1 MDNNHK
7 TIRYMNPIKFYRGE
21 ESSVVLEQYEG
32 RIDSIFAK
40 QYELAL
46 KGIER
51 FLELRKNDAN
61 KKANN
66 IFAFIGDR
74 GMGKTSC
81 MESVANMI
89 PDFRKGKEKF
99 KLIDT
104 VDPSFFDDSRNIL
117 EMIIGKMFADF
128 SKDASDT
135 STLRGKDY
143 ESIKAKLLAS
153 FKDVRHIIATM
164 ESNEGLSERGS
175 ISKLQDLAA
184 AGILSEKFH
193 TLVSNYLAYFD
204 SEILI
209 LPVDDIDLNTSQAD
223 VMVEQLRKYLIQ
235 ENVIILMAVK
245 LSQLSLV
252 MEQKFATQ
260 YETLRKEQLIEQSSL
275 MDMVI
280 KYLTKLIPLD
290 HRIYMPAIETFFE
303 TELQLYDDKNIDSN
317 PVLSGSSVKY
327 TVTSLIFRKCRYLF
341 YHSKGVTSLVVPTN
355 LRDLRHLVELLY
367 RMKDYRKSWDEYN
380 KEVFRNYLFETWMP
394 DNLDWKGCE
403 SINEL
408 NSIKDASIFNSM
420 VISHLQKR
428 FDVIFRSAQPP
439 LARRVPIPSDISEI
453 ELIIDRKNSTY
464 NVSVGDVFVMLSQI
478 KQTLNRQEDRV
489 YIFMIETMY
498 SMRLYHYYD
507 EMTDKKRGEK
517 TNPVDE
523 TIRKAEKVDGLNNY
537 EILTAGS
544 LINVVYYNKLGAE
557 DSTKTS
563 RSLRQIYLKTLRDT
577 VNELSHYEGEWT
589 NEQFRKLNMAEF
601 FALHISHQY
610 YTERGRVNLSYRSEK
625 DVYYTKEFGLG
636 KEWAVFNLNAIFTN
650 FCNIE
655 RVYRR
660 VDDKLYALAESH
672 SQSIYN
678 RLLDKVKNERP
689 PIDTSDWELK
699 HSFLSWSV
707 IRNAEILEG
716 FSEYM
721 ANESDRR
728 TYPDNTKTFEAY
740 YRALSGYRIKTYD
753 KEDGNPYTIQFELL
767 SVLADALNDMDETEF
782 NQIFSKASESE
793 SSTGISI
800 DIDKIMSNFKKGSI
814 YKNTG
819 IRIKLSSLFTK
830 LYEERPELKEKIKA
844 AFTEDSYTYN
854 TIKST
859 LEQFKADNNL

>member
-1 MDNNHK
+1 
-7 TIRYMNPIKFYRGE
+7 MNPIKFYRGE
-21 ESSVVLEQYEG
+21 ESSIIHEKYEN
-32 RIDSIFAK
+32 RSNSIFAK

-46 KGIER
+46 SGIER
-51 FLELRKNDAN
+51 FLELRKRKDSTH
-61 KKANN
+61 KINN

-81 MESVANMI
+81 MESVADMI
-89 PDFRKGKEKF
+89 PAFREGKERF

-117 EMIIGKMFADF
+117 EMVIGKMFAEF
-128 SKDASDT
+128 SQDASNT
-135 STLRGKDY
+135 STLRSNDY
-143 ESIKAKLLAS
+143 ESKKAKLLTS
-153 FKDVRHIIATM
+153 FKEVRHIIAKM
-164 ESNEGLSERGS
+164 ESNEVLSERGS

-184 AGILSEKFH
+184 AGVLSDKFH
-193 TLVSNYLAYFD
+193 GLITDYLDYFD

-209 LPVDDIDLNTSQAD
+209 LPVDDIDLHTSQAD
-223 VMVEQLRKYLIQ
+223 IMVEQLRKYLIQ
-235 ENVIILMAVK
+235 DNVIILMAIK

-290 HRIYMPAIETFFE
+290 HRIYMPAIETFFD
-303 TELQLYDDKNIDSN
+303 TGLQLYDDKKDESN

-355 LRDLRHLVELLY
+355 LRDLRHLIELLY
-367 RMKDYRKSWDEYN
+367 RMKDYRESWEEHN

-394 DNLDWKGCE
+394 DNLDWNGCE

-408 NSIKDASIFNSM
+408 NAINDASIFNST
-420 VISHLQKR
+420 VLSHLQKR
-428 FDVIFRSAQPP
+428 FDVIFRTTQPP
-439 LARRVPIPSDISEI
+439 LSKRASIPSDISEV

-464 NVSVGDVFVMLSQI
+464 NVSVGDVFVIISMI
-478 KQTLNRQEDRV
+478 KQTLNKQEDRV

-507 EMTDKKRGEK
+507 EMTDKNSGKE

-557 DSTKTS
+557 DSNKTP
-563 RSLRQIYLKTLRDT
+563 RNLRRIFFKELRD
-577 VNELSHYEGEWT
+577 VINRLANFEDEWT
-589 NEQFRKLNMAEF
+589 DEQFRKLNMAEF
-601 FALHISHQY
+601 FALHISHPY
-610 YTERGRVNLSYRSEK
+610 YTERGRVISAYRNEK
-625 DVYYTKEFGLG
+625 DVYYTKEFSSG
-636 KEWAVFNLNAIFTN
+636 KEWAVFNLNSIFTN

-655 RVYRR
+655 RTYKR
-660 VDDKLYALAESH
+660 VDDRLFTLAENK

-678 RLLDKVKNERP
+678 KLRDKVKAERP
-689 PIDTSDWELK
+689 PIDDTPWELQ
-699 HSFLSWSV
+699 HSFLSWSI

-721 ANESDRR
+721 AYESDRR
-728 TYPDNTKTFEAY
+728 TSPDNTRTFEDY
-740 YRALSGYRIKTYD
+740 YRALARYRIKTYD
-753 KEDGNPYTIQFELL
+753 RDDGEPYTIQFELL
-767 SVLADALNDMDETEF
+767 SVLADALNGMDEEKF
-782 NQIFSKASESE
+782 NAIFSSKSDASTDSLDRMF
-793 SSTGISI
+793 I
-800 DIDKIMSNFKKGSI
+800 DSIMSSFVIGHRYTKMGV
-814 YKNTG
+814 
-819 IRIKLSSLFTK
+819 IRKISAKCQN
-830 LYEERPELKEKIKA
+830 LYEERPELRNLIRD
-844 AFTEDSYTYN
+844 AFSEESYTYN
-854 TIKST
+854 AIKVI
-859 LEQFKADNNL
+859 LEQIKADNNL